1 MERVPRDREGHP
13 ARPAR
18 SRGLTVFGKGTAFGV
33 GAPVVVPEGAGTN
46 SLDFSDADNS
56 MYFPFYLK

>member
-13 ARPAR
+13 AR
-18 SRGLTVFGKGTAFGV
+18 SRGLTVFGKGAVSGGV
-33 GAPVVVPEGAGTN
+33 SAVAVVPEGAGTN